1 MNTTESLS
9 SVVVELMKR
18 IEVLQTSVDNASGSG
33 ESALAVM
40 EPKRAGRPPHF
51 STVEEMQEA
60 IDRYFQ
66 EADEKKWPYTIPD
79 LAYALGFNSRQSL
92 LNYQNKPIFMDTIKR
107 AKLRIEGQRAR
118 QLVQGQ
124 GIVAGQIFDL
134 KNNFGWRD
142 QQEPAEAQKEKV
154 LVQNNIG
161 LVGMPPQPRDIAEW
175 SKWYQEIMGDGTKPQ
190 QLENKD
196 DYFDLGGAGEN
207 QQGEDVEVL
216 LEVPHRR

>member
-1 MNTTESLS
+1 MNTAEGLS
-9 SVVVELMKR
+9 AVVVELMKQ
-18 IEVLQTSVDNASGSG
+18 IEVLQASVDNASGSG
-33 ESALAVM
+33 ESTLAVM

-51 STVEEMQEA
+51 STVGEMEDA
-60 IDRYFQ
+60 IERYFN

-142 QQEPAEAQKEKV
+142 QQEPAEVKKEKV

-161 LVGMPPQPRDIAEW
+161 LVGMPPQPRDINEW
-175 SKWYQEIMGDGTKPQ
+175 SKWYQELMGDGAKSQ
-190 QLENKD
+190 QVENAVD
-196 DYFDLGGAGEN
+196 FLNLGGAGET
-207 QQGEDVEVL
+207 QHEGDVEVL
-216 LEVPHRR
+216 PEVLHKG